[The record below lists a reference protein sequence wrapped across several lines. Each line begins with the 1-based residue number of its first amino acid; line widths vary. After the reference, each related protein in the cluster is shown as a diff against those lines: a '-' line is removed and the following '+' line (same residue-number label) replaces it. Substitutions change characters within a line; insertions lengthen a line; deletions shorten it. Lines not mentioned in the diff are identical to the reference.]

1 MRRYLFPLV
10 IGILGFSILIS
21 LGTWQMRRLAWKEAM
36 LDEIQLRID
45 APPKALPA
53 TFEPSMKYEP
63 VDFTGRTTGEE
74 ILILSGTH
82 DLGGGYQVISA
93 FETTDGRRIMI
104 DRGFVPQDDRNAPR
118 PPVDLRIQGNLHWPE
133 EKNGST
139 PEPNLAEGIWFARD
153 VPQMAQTLGT
163 EPLLVVVSRVGGDMQ
178 GVQPIPISITGVPNN
193 HLEYAATWFMLAVIW
208 AGMTAGLIWRIR
220 QRKF

>member
-21 LGTWQMRRLAWKEAM
+21 LGTWQLRRLAWKEAM
-36 LDEIQLRID
+36 LAEIQLRID
-45 APPKALPA
+45 SPAKALPA
-53 TFEPSMKYEP
+53 AFTRELKYDP

-74 ILILSGTH
+74 ILILSGSQ
-82 DLGGGYQVISA
+82 DLGGGYQVISG

-104 DRGFVPQDDRNAPR
+104 DRGFIAQDDRRKPR

-139 PEPNLAEGIWFARD
+139 PEPNLTEGIWFARD
-153 VPQMAQTLGT
+153 VPQMAEVLGT
-163 EPLLVVVSRVGGDMQ
+163 EPLLVVVSRLGGDGQ
-178 GVQPIPISITGVPNN
+178 GVQPMPISITGVPNN

-208 AGMTAGLIWRIR
+208 AGMTVGLIWRIR

>member
-36 LDEIQLRID
+36 LAEIQLRID
-45 APPKALPA
+45 SPPKALPA
-53 TFEPSMKYEP
+53 AFAPEIKYEP
-63 VDFTGRTTGEE
+63 VDFVGRTTGEE

-82 DLGGGYQVISA
+82 DLGGGYQVISGFVTA
-93 FETTDGRRIMI
+93 DGRRIMI
-104 DRGFVPQDDRNAPR
+104 DRGFVPQDDRHAPR

-133 EKNGST
+133 EKNSST
-139 PEPNLAEGIWFARD
+139 PEPNLDEGIWFARD
-153 VPQMAQTLGT
+153 VPAMAKVLDT
-163 EPLLVVVSRVGGDMQ
+163 EPLLVVVSRVGGDTQ
-178 GVQPIPISITGVPNN
+178 GVQPIPISISGVPNN

-208 AGMTAGLIWRIR
+208 AGMTVGLIWRIR